1 MGNVGELILVSVINW
16 LHLIA
21 TVTWI
26 GGIFLNILA
35 IFPAAMGS
43 MDRPTMGRFLNAY
56 TKRFQVISYVSIG
69 ILVITGAIMMLFS
82 PNFEGVFGFSSL
94 WSKFLLLKHIFVG
107 ALIVWGIY
115 ISKVLNP
122 KMERAAAQGNL
133 PEVAKLQKLLP
144 ILGITGFGIGL
155 LVLLFTAITSV
166 V

>member
-1 MGNVGELILVSVINW
+1 MGNVGELIVASVIDW

-56 TKRFQVISYVSIG
+56 TKRFQVISYVSMG
-69 ILVITGAIMMLFS
+69 ILVITGTIMMLTS
-82 PNFEGVFGFSSL
+82 PNYEGATGFSNP
-94 WSKFLLLKHIFVG
+94 WSIFLLLKHIFIVV
-107 ALIVWGIY
+107 LIVWGIY
-115 ISKVLNP
+115 ISRVLNP
-122 KMERAAAQGNL
+122 KIERAAAQGDL

-144 ILGITGFGIGL
+144 MLGIAGFGIGL

>member
-1 MGNVGELILVSVINW
+1 MGNVGELVLASVIDW

-26 GGIFLNILA
+26 GGIFLNVLA

-56 TKRFQVISYVSIG
+56 TKRFQVISYVSMG
-69 ILVITGAIMMLFS
+69 ILVITGTTMMLFS
-82 PNFEGVFGFSSL
+82 PNFEGLFVFSSL
-94 WSKFLLLKHIFVG
+94 WSKFLLLKHIFIVV
-107 ALIVWGIY
+107 LIVWGIY
-115 ISKVLNP
+115 ISRVLNP
-122 KMERAAAQGNL
+122 KIEKASAQGDL
-133 PEVAKLQKLLP
+133 PEVGRLQKRMP
-144 ILGITGFGIGL
+144 ALGITGFAIGL